1 VNAWFY
7 CDDLTLCVCFFLM
20 LCFRMA
26 YAGFMCMRMCLR
38 MSFNFKTY
46 YMAWQIF
53 LCVRTFITYN
63 HI

>member
-46 YMAWQIF
+46 YMA
-53 LCVRTFITYN
+53 
-63 HI
+63 